1 MPNLERHDQILAV
14 LFSQKIVT
22 VSKLAKMLY
31 VSEATIR
38 RDLIHMDN
46 LGLIRRTHGGAM
58 EVKNTA
64 QESSFAMREAEN
76 LTTKKLICTLALRY
90 ISDNS
95 IIFMD
100 SSSTI
105 MPIIP
110 MLQKF
115 QHLTVITHGI
125 KTALM
130 LSNLENI
137 EVYLA
142 GGRVENFSNSVLGSS
157 VIEFYDQINADIA
170 LMSGSGINDNGD
182 ITDNSIENAKIKKKI
197 ISRAKTI
204 FMLVDHTK
212 FDKTLMN
219 TCMQLDDVD
228 YLITNKKPS
237 DEYVTIIE
245 SAGCELISP

>member
-1 MPNLERHDQILAV
+1 MPNLERQDEILDI
-14 LFSQKIVT
+14 LSRYKL
-22 VSKLAKMLY
+22 VSVSNLAKMLY

-38 RDLIHMDN
+38 RDLIHMNN

-58 EVKNTA
+58 EVKSTA

-76 LTTKKLICTLALRY
+76 LTAKKIVCTLALRY
-90 ISDNS
+90 ISDHS

-130 LSNLENI
+130 LSNLKN
-137 EVYLA
+137 VKVFLT
-142 GGRVENFSNSVLGSS
+142 GGRVENFSNSVLGNS
-157 VIEFYDQINADIA
+157 VIEFYDNINADFA
-170 LMSGSGINDNGD
+170 LMSGSGINQNGD
-182 ITDNSIENAKIKKKI
+182 ITDISIENAMIKKKI
-197 ISRAKTI
+197 ISKANQV
-204 FMLVDHTK
+204 FMLLDHTK
-212 FDKTLMN
+212 FDKTHMN
-219 TCMQLDDVD
+219 TCCQLNDVFS
-228 YLITNKKPS
+228 LITDKIPS
-237 DEYVTIIE
+237 DEYLKIIE
-245 SAGCELISP
+245 SSDCQLINP